1 MDDIRGPNPV
11 TMGATSGDRG
21 RYMLLRIVEVA
32 MEDEILTDE
41 ESAILDVIAS
51 VMGLEPLDVQDSL
64 AIANGSM
71 SSPHNDDDIRAHNRR
86 HLGDMALYQNV
97 LITALDDEVITEDEM
112 AMLDVL
118 RRVLRLQSDEHAMM
132 VEQIRLLA
140 SRSEGSERLTER
152 MERYLV
158 LHPFA

>member
-1 MDDIRGPNPV
+1 MDDIRELNPV
-11 TMGATSGDRG
+11 AMGAASGDRG
-21 RYMLLRIVEVA
+21 RYILLRIVEVA
-32 MEDEILTDE
+32 MEDDILTDD

-51 VMGLEPLDVQDSL
+51 VMGLGSSDVQDSL
-64 AIANGSM
+64 AIASGSM
-71 SSPHNDDDIRAHNRR
+71 SSPHSDNDIRAHNRR

-97 LITALDDEVITEDEM
+97 LITSLDDEVITDDEM

-118 RRVLRLQSDEHAMM
+118 RRVLRLQSDEHSMM

-158 LHPFA
+158 RHPFA

>member
-1 MDDIRGPNPV
+1 MDDIREPNPV
-11 TMGATSGDRG
+11 AMSATRGARG
-21 RYMLLRIVEVA
+21 HYMLLRIVEVA
-32 MEDEILTDE
+32 MEDEILTDD

-51 VMGLEPLDVQDSL
+51 VMGLESTDVQDSL
-64 AIANGSM
+64 AIASGSM
-71 SSPHNDDDIRAHNRR
+71 SNPHSDDDIRAHNRR
-86 HLGDMALYQNV
+86 RLGDMALYQNV
-97 LITALDDEVITEDEM
+97 LITALDDEVITDDEM

-152 MERYLV
+152 RERYLV
-158 LHPFA
+158 RLPFA

>member
-1 MDDIRGPNPV
+1 
-11 TMGATSGDRG
+11 
-21 RYMLLRIVEVA
+21 
-32 MEDEILTDE
+32 
-41 ESAILDVIAS
+41 
-51 VMGLEPLDVQDSL
+51 MGLESSDVQDSL
-64 AIANGSM
+64 AIASGSM
-71 SSPHNDDDIRAHNRR
+71 SSPHSDDDIRAHNRR

-152 MERYLV
+152 MNRYFV

>member
-1 MDDIRGPNPV
+1 MDDIREQNPV
-11 TMGATSGDRG
+11 VMGATSGDRG

-51 VMGLEPLDVQDSL
+51 VMGLETSDVQDSL

-71 SSPHNDDDIRAHNRR
+71 LSPHTDDDIRLHSNR

-97 LITALDDEVITEDEM
+97 LITALDDEIITDDEM

-158 LHPFA
+158 RHPFA

>member
-1 MDDIRGPNPV
+1 MDDIREQNPV
-11 TMGATSGDRG
+11 VMSATSGARG
-21 RYMLLRIVEVA
+21 HYMLLRIVEVA
-32 MEDEILTDE
+32 MEDEILTDD

-51 VMGLEPLDVQDSL
+51 VMGLESTDVQDSL
-64 AIANGSM
+64 AIASGSM
-71 SSPHNDDDIRAHNRR
+71 SNPHSDDDIRAHNRR
-86 HLGDMALYQNV
+86 RLGDMALYQNV
-97 LITALDDEVITEDEM
+97 LITALDDEVITDDEM

-158 LHPFA
+158 RHPFA